1 MGIVILIVVIIF
13 FIMLAA
19 FFSGSETAI
28 ISVNQLRLKTFA
40 GSGMKAAQASL
51 QLLSRLNRVL
61 AATLVGTNIAI
72 ISATSLSA
80 LLIVYLTKNSS
91 EWLTIVLTTPLI
103 LVFGEIIP
111 KSLFRQKAD
120 EYIFFLEKPLRFFCW
135 VLSPLVSL
143 ITFISSSALKIFSKR
158 WTTRNLLQAKTS
170 AKERPASGREHSLA
184 DVTREELK
192 YLIEE
197 SEKEGVL
204 EPRERSIIY
213 RIFAFGKTRLE
224 EVMLTPEKVT
234 ALEINSSINDLK
246 ELVRKTHFSR
256 FPIYENTIENITGTV
271 NVLDVLYEEKKK
283 ISLKEFVRPPFYLS
297 TNLPL
302 DNALLLLQSKR
313 QPMAIVRD
321 ADNKVKGIVTIEDL
335 VEEIVGEL

>member
-1 MGIVILIVVIIF
+1 MEIVILIALIIF

-28 ISVNQLRLKTFA
+28 ISVNRLRLKTFA
-40 GSGMKAAQASL
+40 ESGMKAAQAPM
-51 QLLSRLNRVL
+51 QLLNRLVKVL

-80 LLIVYLTKNSS
+80 LLIVYLIENPS
-91 EWLTIVLTTPLI
+91 EWLTIALTTPLI
-103 LVFGEIIP
+103 LIFGEIIP

-135 VLSPLVSL
+135 LLSPLVSF
-143 ITFISSSALKIFSKR
+143 ITFISVRALSIFSKR
-158 WTTRNLLQAKTS
+158 GMTRSLRQAKTLE
-170 AKERPASGREHSLA
+170 KERPASGREHSLA

-197 SEKEGVL
+197 SEKEGIL

-224 EVMLTPEKVT
+224 EVMLTLEKIT
-234 ALEINSSINDLK
+234 ALEINSSIDEMK
-246 ELVRKTHFSR
+246 ELVKKTHFSR
-256 FPIYENTIENITGTV
+256 FPIYENKIENVVGTV
-271 NVLDVLYEEKKK
+271 NVLDILYEERKKVP
-283 ISLKEFVRPPFYLS
+283 LKEFVRPPFYLS

-321 ADNKVKGIVTIEDL
+321 ANNKIKGIVTIEDL